1 MRQSHVNRSVL
12 VLSGVFVGACI
23 AFAVAVE
30 PGPPAAPATDVA
42 PATDMAPGDTTPAVD
57 VSAGARLY
65 EMRCERCHTLDE
77 SLAPLREAAPGT
89 DARADYLRMLQR
101 HRKSAAEENA
111 PITDYL
117 QSQMS
122 AIDQQSRP
130 DG

>member
-1 MRQSHVNRSVL
+1 MRQSLVNRSVV

-23 AFAVAVE
+23 AFVVAVE
-30 PGPPAAPATDVA
+30 PGSPAATATEGA
-42 PATDMAPGDTTPAVD
+42 PAGVVAPGDMAPAVD

-77 SLAPLREAAPGT
+77 SLAPLREAEPGT
-89 DARADYLRMLQR
+89 DARADYLKMLQR

-122 AIDQQSRP
+122 ASDPES
-130 DG
+130 